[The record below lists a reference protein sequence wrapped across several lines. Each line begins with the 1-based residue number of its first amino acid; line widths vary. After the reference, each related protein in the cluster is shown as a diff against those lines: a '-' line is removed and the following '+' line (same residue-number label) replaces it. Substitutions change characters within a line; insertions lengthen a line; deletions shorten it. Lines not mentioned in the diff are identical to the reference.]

1 MAEPSQPPDTT
12 ASPPPSAGPSSEP
25 VSTPSLT
32 PPPSPTAQSFDQVS
46 DRSSPAVAA
55 SGESAASDDS
65 GASGESAA
73 GIRQTARPQPS
84 DRIWTVPNLLS
95 MLRLAGVPLFL
106 WLLLGPQDDIWALVV
121 LALSAI
127 TDWADGKLARLL
139 DQYSR
144 LGELLDPAAD
154 RLYILAALVG
164 FVLRGF
170 IPWWVAA
177 LIIGRD
183 VLLAATLPVLHRYGY
198 AALPVHYLG
207 KAATFCLLY
216 GLPMLLLAQGDYL
229 IARIAL
235 PISYAF
241 ITWGLLLYLW
251 AGGIYARQIVWITRH
266 APVVPTDR
274 RPTAR
279 SLAGD

>member
-1 MAEPSQPPDTT
+1 VSDPA
-12 ASPPPSAGPSSEP
+12 AGP
-25 VSTPSLT
+25 
-32 PPPSPTAQSFDQVS
+32 A
-46 DRSSPAVAA
+46 
-55 SGESAASDDS
+55 
-65 GASGESAA
+65 
-73 GIRQTARPQPS
+73 ARPAARRVPS
-84 DRIWTVPNLLS
+84 DRILTVPNLLS
-95 MLRLAGVPLFL
+95 LLRLAGVPLFL
-106 WLLLGPQDDIWALVV
+106 WLLLGPQQDGWALVV
-121 LALSAI
+121 LAVSAI

-164 FVLRGF
+164 FVIRGF

-183 VLLAATLPVLHRYGY
+183 VLLAATLPLLRRYGY
-198 AALPVHYLG
+198 TALPVHYLG

-229 IARIAL
+229 IAQIAL

-241 ITWGLLLYLW
+241 IAWGLIMYLW
-251 AGGIYARQIVWITRH
+251 AGAIYAGQIGWIMRN
-266 APVVPTDR
+266 APVVSRDR
-274 RPTAR
+274 RPPAR
-279 SLAGD
+279 SLAGG

>member
-1 MAEPSQPPDTT
+1 MSEPSQPPETT
-12 ASPPPSAGPSSEP
+12 PSPRASARPPSEP
-25 VSTPSLT
+25 VSTPSLK
-32 PPPSPTAQSFDQVS
+32 PPPGAVAPSS
-46 DRSSPAVAA
+46 DHVENRSSPAAGA
-55 SGESAASDDS
+55 SGDFAADSESAAVVREPTRS
-65 GASGESAA
+65 
-73 GIRQTARPQPS
+73 QPS

-106 WLLLGPQDDIWALVV
+106 WLLLGPQDDIWALIV
-121 LALSAI
+121 LAVSAI

-164 FVLRGF
+164 FVIRGF

-183 VLLAATLPVLHRYGY
+183 VLLAATLPLLHRYGY

-241 ITWGLLLYLW
+241 ITWGLVLYLW
-251 AGGIYARQIVWITRH
+251 AGGIYAAQIVWITRH
-266 APVVPTDR
+266 APVVPRDR
-274 RPTAR
+274 RPKAR

>member
-1 MAEPSQPPDTT
+1 MSEPSQPPDTT
-12 ASPPPSAGPSSEP
+12 ALPGQPASAQVGPSSVTP
-25 VSTPSLT
+25 QPSTA
-32 PPPSPTAQSFDQVS
+32 AQTSDHVP
-46 DRSSPAVAA
+46 DRSAPGAAETGEPAGSQFLA
-55 SGESAASDDS
+55 SGMS
-65 GASGESAA
+65 GAEVRSP
-73 GIRQTARPQPS
+73 ARPQPS

-121 LALSAI
+121 LAVSAI

-164 FVLRGF
+164 FVIRGF

-183 VLLAATLPVLHRYGY
+183 VLLAATLPLLHRYGY

-229 IARIAL
+229 VAQIAL

-241 ITWGLLLYLW
+241 IAWGLVLYLW
-251 AGGIYARQIVWITRH
+251 AGGIYAGQIVWISRH
-266 APVVPTDR
+266 APLVPADR